1 MNTIVFKHDSSTHG
15 NLSTFLVAMKPK
27 LKKGD
32 IPAKLSSVVLAL
44 KLLKIVNAATS
55 SVFNC
60 QGKEGKKMTISLV
73 AVI

>member
-1 MNTIVFKHDSSTHG
+1 
-15 NLSTFLVAMKPK
+15 MKPK
-27 LKKGD
+27 LKEGD
-32 IPAKLSSVVLAL
+32 IPAILSTVVLAL
-44 KLLKIVNAATS
+44 KLLIIVNAATS